1 MNGSIVFFDRSAD
14 VGARIL
20 DYLAGEPAGVNVN
33 DYLQLVAEIYET
45 FSQIHES
52 ISDVTIEVALAQEL
66 QTAQNSL
73 ARLRQMGLK
82 DSLKAQQLCDQLEEL
97 GREIQAT
104 LLNLPHLDGESLAV
118 LQELSIKLA
127 EREMGAALL
136 YDEALYDLHNLT
148 YAETNLSFLKT
159 EVDAISQQLV
169 LQKARFDFLARKA
182 RHMLA

>member
-1 MNGSIVFFDRSAD
+1 MNGSISFFDRSAD

-66 QTAQNSL
+66 QTAQDSL

-97 GREIQAT
+97 GHEIQAT
-104 LLNLPHLDGESLAV
+104 LLNLPHLDGESFSV

-127 EREMGAALL
+127 EREMGAARL

-148 YAETNLSFLKT
+148 YAETNLFFLKDK
-159 EVDAISQQLV
+159 VDTISQQLV

-182 RHMLA
+182 RHMLV